1 VSHRRSET
9 VQESEFSTVRSRSVT
24 DTRAWSATGRYSF
37 SAPKGVTFLGKKI
50 RFRSDLTLNLDL
62 DRNEDKTREL
72 EIRTGGV
79 QNSTVRSHRKS
90 LNVTPRAT
98 YNFSRKVQ
106 GSLDL
111 RYTKTKDL
119 RLDRTETV
127 VGLAVEAVIKF

>member
-1 VSHRRSET
+1 
-9 VQESEFSTVRSRSVT
+9 
-24 DTRAWSATGRYSF
+24 
-37 SAPKGVTFLGKKI
+37 
-50 RFRSDLTLNLDL
+50 
-62 DRNEDKTREL
+62 
-72 EIRTGGV
+72 
-79 QNSTVRSHRKS
+79 VRSHRKS